1 VSSPLAGPPAL
12 SRAAVDRAAHRR
24 SDLGW
29 LEHAWSGAQVLV
41 LGPDARVQVVSGTG
55 GQVRLVLLDAAVAP
69 PGPRHFLGELA
80 GTAYF
85 AVTAP
90 LPAVEGARSAGL
102 REIGAALDDRD
113 AGLLVESIALANW
126 HVTHVRCPR
135 CGAPTV
141 QARGGWTRT
150 CSVDG
155 SEHFPRTDPAVI
167 MLVHDGAGRCLLG
180 RQPSWPPGR
189 YSTLAGFVEP
199 GESAEMAVAREVA
212 EEVGVEVRDVRYVA
226 SQPWPF
232 PGSLMLGYTA
242 LADSDLPLTLD
253 GLELADARWL
263 SREELRSGAVLLPP
277 PVSIAHRLITNWLH
291 GRD

>member
-1 VSSPLAGPPAL
+1 
-12 SRAAVDRAAHRR
+12 
-24 SDLGW
+24 
-29 LEHAWSGAQVLV
+29 VLV
-41 LGPDARVQVVSGTG
+41 LGPDSRVQVASGQG
-55 GQVRLVLLDAAVAP
+55 GQVQLVLLDAAAAP
-69 PGPRHFLGELA
+69 PGPRHFLGEHA

-85 AVTAP
+85 SVTAP

-102 REIGAALDDRD
+102 REVGAALDDRD
-113 AGLLVESIALANW
+113 AGLLVEAVALANW
-126 HVTHVRCPR
+126 HATHVRCPR

-141 QARGGWTRT
+141 EARGGWTRT
-150 CSVDG
+150 CEVDG

-180 RQPSWPPGR
+180 RQPSWPSGR

-212 EEVGVEVRDVRYVA
+212 EEVGVEVRDIHYVA

-242 LADSDLPLTLD
+242 LADSAVPLTLD
-253 GLELADARWL
+253 GLELDDARWL
-263 SREELRSGAVLLPP
+263 NREKLRGGAVLLPP
-277 PVSIAHRLITNWLH
+277 PVSIAHRLITSWLH
-291 GRD
+291 ARD